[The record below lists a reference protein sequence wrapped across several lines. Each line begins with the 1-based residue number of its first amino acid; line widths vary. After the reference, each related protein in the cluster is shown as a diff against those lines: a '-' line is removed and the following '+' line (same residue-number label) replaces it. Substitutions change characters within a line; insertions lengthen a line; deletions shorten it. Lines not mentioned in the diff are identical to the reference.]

1 MCTYY
6 FFSAILNIWRQ
17 IYEKKD
23 RIVLLILYIV
33 LVLLIIINILILLKN
48 ISTFN
53 SLKDYTQT
61 QINKA
66 E

>member
-1 MCTYY
+1 MK
-6 FFSAILNIWRQ
+6 
-17 IYEKKD
+17 KKD